1 MHTLAEKRLA
11 IHSYEHPCDRRKISD
26 IMHTKKIFEL
36 MSSFQGVLIKG
47 FHPRVYKIN
56 IHLCTCTCTTLIL
69 CIHVYLVSICHT
81 PLPTFVRMHPLQ
93 LLREMTKVMR
103 ECWYYTSTARP
114 TAVYLKKKLLKMS
127 QELENMPDQE
137 MMPCKDSRSDERCDN
152 VYVSTL

>member
-1 MHTLAEKRLA
+1 M
-11 IHSYEHPCDRRKISD
+11 RRG
-26 IMHTKKIFEL
+26 ERE
-36 MSSFQGVLIKG
+36 GG
-47 FHPRVYKIN
+47 RY
-56 IHLCTCTCTTLIL
+56 
-69 CIHVYLVSICHT
+69 IHVNRHKDNVAHFDVICTHTYCGVSLFVYTMYITLEGLHHDLHLF
-81 PLPTFVRMHPLQ
+81 PLFSPQ

-137 MMPCKDSRSDERCDN
+137 MMPCKDSCSDKQCDS